1 MEEGRE
7 NTRRDVIATLAILA
21 LFVALLGGRAVWRK
35 LARHPSAERCAAML
49 DRYAEQQNR
58 AYERVPSRVDAPRP
72 LGAPDVV
79 RCMRE
84 LTDDE
89 VECALEAGYADELE
103 RCLPP

>member
-1 MEEGRE
+1 MEAGRE
-7 NTRRDVIATLAILA
+7 DTRRDVIATFAILA
-21 LFVALLGGRAVWRK
+21 LFVALVSGRAVWRR

-58 AYERVPSRVDAPRP
+58 AYERVPSRTAAPRA
-72 LGAPDVV
+72 LDAPDVV
-79 RCMRE
+79 RCTRD

-89 VECALEAGYADELE
+89 VECALAAGYADELE